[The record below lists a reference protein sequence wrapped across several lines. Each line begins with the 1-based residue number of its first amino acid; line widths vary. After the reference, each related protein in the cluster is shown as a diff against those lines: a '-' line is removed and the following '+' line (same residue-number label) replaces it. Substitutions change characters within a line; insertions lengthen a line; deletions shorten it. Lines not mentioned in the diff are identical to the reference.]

1 MISVEELLQPVSA
14 ENPCGEDFTYHP
26 SLQELDTL
34 VQGKPETQ
42 VGDVISEAEDPDWKS
57 VLESSVTVLKQSKH
71 LRAGVTL
78 CLAELKVDGFGGF
91 RDALAVLR
99 GLLEVYWDSIYPKLD
114 PDDNNDPT
122 ERVNI
127 LNNLSAPIGTF
138 GDPYRFLERLR
149 QAPLCAS
156 VRMGRVTLAD
166 ILDSEDTNKPA
177 PEEPTGG
184 DASTPAKPKY
194 LTASQIGAAFRDS
207 DPAAIKDTHAIVG
220 EIMDTVS
227 AINDFLTATVGAGRG
242 TSFDELT
249 KSLKK
254 IQGSLAVQIPGAN
267 GAAAT
272 SIDGQV
278 VVAGGAGGMGGGDGT
293 VRSREDVVFMLD
305 KICDFYKRSEPSS
318 PVPLILKRAQRLA
331 QMSFIEIMNELTPEA
346 LSQLRV
352 ITGTDPSENPP
363 QQ

>member
-14 ENPCGEDFTYHP
+14 EQPCGEDFTYHP

-42 VGDVISEAEDPDWKS
+42 VGDVISEAEDPDWKA

-78 CLAELKVDGFGGF
+78 CLAELKVDGFAGF

-99 GLLEVYWDSIYPKLD
+99 GLLEVYWDNIYPKLD

-166 ILDSEDTNKPA
+166 ILDSEDPNKAA
-177 PEEPTGG
+177 PEESSGG
-184 DASTPAKPKY
+184 EASAPAKPKY
-194 LTASQIGAAFRDS
+194 LTASQISAAFRDT
-207 DPAAIKDTHAIVG
+207 DPESIKATQVVVG
-220 EIMDTVS
+220 EILDTVS
-227 AINDFLTATVGAGRG
+227 AINSFLTTTVGAGRG
-242 TSFDELT
+242 TTFDELS

-254 IQGSLAVQIPGAN
+254 IQGSLATHIPGAAS
-267 GAAAT
+267 AAADV
-272 SIDGQV
+272 DGQV
-278 VVAGGAGGMGGGDGT
+278 VASVGAVGGRGDGT
-293 VRSREDVVFMLD
+293 VRSREDVVSMLD
-305 KICDFYKRSEPSS
+305 QICDFYKRSEPSS

-331 QMSFIEIMNELTPEA
+331 RMSFIEIMNELTPEA

-363 QQ
+363 Q